1 MHNIYSTVHVLHIG
15 FCPMLF
21 LLFTFANSFVL
32 FLEFA
37 QMQLDGNR
45 YYYPV
50 VNSPA
55 DKGEKGKKK
64 TQWQIFPCMQYKHVI
79 DTIIYHMT
87 LKKVYLFCQDIIDTV

>member
-1 MHNIYSTVHVLHIG
+1 
-15 FCPMLF
+15 MLF

-32 FLEFA
+32 FSEFA
-37 QMQLDGNR
+37 QMQLDGKR

-55 DKGEKGKKK
+55 DKAVKRATTKN
-64 TQWQIFPCMQYKHVI
+64 QWQIFPCMQYKHVI

-87 LKKVYLFCQDIIDTV
+87 LKKVFSILPRHH

>member
-1 MHNIYSTVHVLHIG
+1 
-15 FCPMLF
+15 MLF

-32 FLEFA
+32 FSEFA
-37 QMQLDGNR
+37 QMQLDGKR

-64 TQWQIFPCMQYKHVI
+64 NQWQIFPCMQYKHVI
-79 DTIIYHMT
+79 DTVIYHMT
-87 LKKVYLFCQDIIDTV
+87 LKKVLSILPRHH